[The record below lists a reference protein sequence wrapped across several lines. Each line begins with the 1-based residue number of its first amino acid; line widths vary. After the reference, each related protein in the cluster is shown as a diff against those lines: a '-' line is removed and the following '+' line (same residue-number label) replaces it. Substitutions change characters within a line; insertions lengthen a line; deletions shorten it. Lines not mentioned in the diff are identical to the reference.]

1 MELEKEKRR
10 GRWRRREKSNSFLKN
25 KINANKI
32 TLFTSI
38 HEFPVCLHSTIE
50 PTIFFQTQGNVCSV
64 PLSGK

>member
-10 GRWRRREKSNSFLKN
+10 GGRRREKSNSFLKN

-38 HEFPVCLHSTIE
+38 HEFPVCLHNTI
-50 PTIFFQTQGNVCSV
+50 
-64 PLSGK
+64 LSDRQRN